1 MKPARILLSVLVTLA
16 LGGCSVFEQAPATPD
31 LRASGAVAASAIG
44 VTAEIGGKVLD
55 VSVAEG
61 DLVKAGD
68 VVFTLDCALLQ
79 AQRDQ
84 TAAAIDVASAAAVAA
99 EAQQHNA
106 EIQYALVRQ
115 GVTQQDTPGRVAVW
129 AAPADSTISVPN
141 WYFQQSEQ
149 LAATQAELDAALSA
163 LDIEQANLQ
172 NELKKASNADFVSA
186 EKRLAQA
193 QVAYQIA
200 NLTDTQALSA
210 TENSDLQNASQALL
224 DSATDELK
232 AAQSA
237 YDGMLTSSAAQ
248 SVLEARAR
256 VAAAQAR
263 LDNAQDRL
271 NMLQTGSESLQLEAA
286 QVGLDQAKA
295 GVEQARSGKAQ
306 AEAALKVIDLQIE
319 KCTVRAPQAG
329 VITARDLDVGELV
342 VPGGTVMVVSQL
354 SPVTVTVYVPEDRYG
369 QIDLGQAVTVSV
381 DSFPGQTFAGTVRWI
396 SSEAEFTPRNVQ
408 TVSGRKAT
416 VYAVKVEVSNE
427 GGLLKPG
434 MPADVDL
441 ER

>member
-1 MKPARILLSVLVTLA
+1 MKSTRILLSVVVTLA
-16 LGGCSVFEQAPATPD
+16 LGGCSVFEPAPAASS
-31 LRASGAVAASAIG
+31 LSASGVVAATSIG

-55 VSVAEG
+55 ISVAEG
-61 DLVKAGD
+61 DSVQAGD
-68 VVFTLDCALLQ
+68 VLFTVDCALLQ

-84 TAAAIDVASAAAVAA
+84 TARAVDVAGAAVVAA
-99 EAQQHNA
+99 EAQQQSA
-106 EIQYALVRQ
+106 QIQYALVRQ
-115 GVTQQDTPGRVAVW
+115 AVTQQDTPSRVAVW
-129 AAPADSTISVPN
+129 GAPADATISVPS

-149 LAATQAELDAALSA
+149 LTATQAELDAALAA
-163 LDIEQANLQ
+163 LSIEQANLQ
-172 NELKKASNADFVSA
+172 NELQKASNADFVST

-200 NLTDTQALSA
+200 SLTDTQALSA

-237 YDGMLTSSAAQ
+237 YDGMLTSNAAQ

-271 NMLQTGSESLQLEAA
+271 NMLQTGGESLQLEAA
-286 QVGLDQAKA
+286 RVGLDQAKA
-295 GVEQARSGKAQ
+295 AGEQARSGKAQ
-306 AEAALKVIDLQIE
+306 AEASLKVIDLQID
-319 KCTVRAPQAG
+319 KCTVRAPQSG
-329 VITARDLDVGELV
+329 VITSRDLDIGELV

-369 QIDLGQAVTVSV
+369 QIDLGQAATVSV
-381 DSFPGQTFAGTVRWI
+381 DSFPGQTFSGTVRWI

-416 VYAVKVEVSNE
+416 VYAVKVEVPNE
-427 GGLLKPG
+427 SGLLKPG

>member
-16 LGGCSVFEQAPATPD
+16 LGGCSVFEQAPATSS
-31 LRASGAVAASAIG
+31 LSASGVVAATSIG
-44 VTAEIGGKVLD
+44 VTAELGGKVLD

-61 DLVKAGD
+61 DSVKAGD
-68 VVFTLDCALLQ
+68 VLFTIDCALLQ

-84 TAAAIDVASAAAVAA
+84 TAAAVDVANAAVGAA
-99 EAQQHNA
+99 EAQQQNA
-106 EIQYALVRQ
+106 QIQYALIRQ
-115 GVTQQDTPGRVAVW
+115 GVTQQDTPSRVAVW
-129 AAPADSTISVPN
+129 GAPVDATITVPN
-141 WYFQQSEQ
+141 WYFGQGEQ
-149 LAATQAELDAALSA
+149 LTATQAELDAAVAA
-163 LDIEQANLQ
+163 LDIEQANVQ
-172 NELKKASNADFVSA
+172 NELKKASNADFVTA

-200 NLTDTQALSA
+200 SLTDTQALSA

-237 YDGMLTSSAAQ
+237 YDGMLTSNAAQ

-263 LDNAQDRL
+263 VDNGQDRL
-271 NMLQTGSESLQLEAA
+271 NMLQTGGESLQLEAA
-286 QVGLDQAKA
+286 QVGLDQARA
-295 GVEQARSGKAQ
+295 AVEQARSGKAQ
-306 AEAALKVIDLQIE
+306 AEAALNVIDLQVE
-319 KCTVRAPQAG
+319 KCTVRAPQDG

-369 QIDLGQAVTVSV
+369 QIDLGQAATVSV
-381 DSFPGQTFAGTVRWI
+381 DSFAGQTFAGTVRWI

-416 VYAVKVEVSNE
+416 VYAVKVEVPNE
-427 GGLLKPG
+427 SGLLKPG

-441 ER
+441 GR

>member
-1 MKPARILLSVLVTLA
+1 MKPVRLVLSTILALA
-16 LGGCSVFEQAPATPD
+16 LGGCSVLEPDTAPAN
-31 LRASGAVAASAIG
+31 LSASGVVAAASVN
-44 VTAEIGGKVLD
+44 VTAEVGGKV
-55 VSVAEG
+55 VSVNVAEG
-61 DLVKAGD
+61 DDVAAGD
-68 VVFTLDCALLQ
+68 VLFTVDCSLLQ

-84 TAAAIDVASAAAVAA
+84 AATAIDLANATVDAAT
-99 EAQQHNA
+99 AQQENA
-106 EIQYALVRQ
+106 RVQLALTRQ
-115 GVTQQDTPGRVAVW
+115 AVTQQETPSRLAVW
-129 AAPADSTISVPN
+129 GAPADDTLSVPN
-141 WYFQQSEQ
+141 WYFQQGEQ
-149 LAATQAELDAALSA
+149 LAATQAELDAARSA
-163 LDIEQANLQ
+163 LEIEQANLQ
-172 NELKKASNADFVSA
+172 NELKKASNADFVTA

-200 NLTDTQALSA
+200 NQTHAQAQTA
-210 TENSDLQNASQALL
+210 TENTALQTASQALL

-237 YDGMLTSSAAQ
+237 YDGMLTSTAAQ

-256 VAAAQAR
+256 VGAAQGR

-271 NMLQTGSESLQLEAA
+271 NTLQTGGESLQLEAA
-286 QVGLDQAKA
+286 QTGLKQADA
-295 GVEQARSGKAQ
+295 AVTQAQSGLAQ
-306 AEAALKVIDLQIE
+306 AQAALKVLDLQIG

-329 VITARDLDVGELV
+329 AVTARDLDVGELV
-342 VPGGTVMVVSQL
+342 VPGGTVMVISQL
-354 SPVTVTVYVPEDRYG
+354 DPVTVTVYVPEDRYG
-369 QIDLGQAVTVSV
+369 QIDLGQAVTISV

-416 VYAVKVEVSNE
+416 VYAVKVEVSNDS
-427 GGLLKPG
+427 GLLKPG

>member
-1 MKPARILLSVLVTLA
+1 MTRHHWTATAIRKIEADGHKPARAGRRSIRGRHFADVEL
-16 LGGCSVFEQAPATPD
+16 P
-31 LRASGAVAASAIG
+31 
-44 VTAEIGGKVLD
+44 TAFVD
-55 VSVAEG
+55 H
-61 DLVKAGD
+61 
-68 VVFTLDCALLQ
+68 
-79 AQRDQ
+79 Q
-84 TAAAIDVASAAAVAA
+84 TAAAIDVASAAVVAA
-99 EAQQHNA
+99 EAQQQNA
-106 EIQYALVRQ
+106 QIQYALIRQ

-129 AAPADSTISVPN
+129 VAPADSTISVPN

-149 LAATQAELDAALSA
+149 LAAIQAELDAALSA

-237 YDGMLTSSAAQ
+237 YDGMLTSTAAQ

-271 NMLQTGSESLQLEAA
+271 NTLQTGSESLQLEAA

-306 AEAALKVIDLQIE
+306 AEAALGMVTNNVERSFFNINTPDDLAEAQEIFAE
-319 KCTVRAPQAG
+319 TLRA
-329 VITARDLDVGELV
+329 
-342 VPGGTVMVVSQL
+342 
-354 SPVTVTVYVPEDRYG
+354 YG
-369 QIDLGQAVTVSV
+369 RRG
-381 DSFPGQTFAGTVRWI
+381 
-396 SSEAEFTPRNVQ
+396 
-408 TVSGRKAT
+408 
-416 VYAVKVEVSNE
+416 
-427 GGLLKPG
+427 
-434 MPADVDL
+434 
-441 ER
+441 